1 MSEQNIVV
9 TNLATNNV
17 LEVTK
22 ENRLGQY
29 FTTNNVLKEKLYSFI
44 LNKPNNILEPSI
56 GQGDLISFIT
66 EKLSNIN
73 FDMYEIDK
81 EIILLDGLEQKKS
94 KVIYGDFMVQEITK
108 KYKTIIGNPPYIRTK
123 TKRNIYIDFTEKCYN
138 LLDNNGELVFIVP
151 SDFLKL
157 TSASKLLDEMM
168 LNGSFTHIYHPH
180 NEKLFVNAS
189 IDVIVFRYCK
199 NILLEKK
206 VEYNEKIMYI
216 TNSSGLITFSEEQPI
231 NTIMFKDKFDIYV
244 GIVSGRDEIYKN
256 NSLGNIEVLNGKD
269 KKEKFIYIEKYP
281 CDNNDINKYL
291 LGHKDTLLKR
301 GIKKFTETNWFQWGA
316 PRNITSINEYM
327 NKDCIYIYNLTRRDE
342 IAFIGKVGYFGG
354 SLLMLKPKGNCDLK
368 KIVSYLNSVKFRKN
382 FIFANRF
389 KIGHRQ
395 LCNSYIP
402 DDYV

>member
-22 ENRLGQY
+22 ENMLGQY

-151 SDFLKL
+151 SDF
-157 TSASKLLDEMM
+157 
-168 LNGSFTHIYHPH
+168 
-180 NEKLFVNAS
+180 
-189 IDVIVFRYCK
+189 
-199 NILLEKK
+199 
-206 VEYNEKIMYI
+206 
-216 TNSSGLITFSEEQPI
+216 
-231 NTIMFKDKFDIYV
+231 
-244 GIVSGRDEIYKN
+244 
-256 NSLGNIEVLNGKD
+256 
-269 KKEKFIYIEKYP
+269 
-281 CDNNDINKYL
+281 
-291 LGHKDTLLKR
+291 
-301 GIKKFTETNWFQWGA
+301 
-316 PRNITSINEYM
+316 
-327 NKDCIYIYNLTRRDE
+327 
-342 IAFIGKVGYFGG
+342 
-354 SLLMLKPKGNCDLK
+354 
-368 KIVSYLNSVKFRKN
+368 
-382 FIFANRF
+382 
-389 KIGHRQ
+389 
-395 LCNSYIP
+395 
-402 DDYV
+402 